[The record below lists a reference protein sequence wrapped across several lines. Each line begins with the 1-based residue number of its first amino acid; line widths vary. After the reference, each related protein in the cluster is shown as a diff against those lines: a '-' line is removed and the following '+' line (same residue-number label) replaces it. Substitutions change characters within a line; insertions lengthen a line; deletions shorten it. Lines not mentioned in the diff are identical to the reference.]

1 MREKVKLD
9 FDQQGYDSLKN
20 YAMETGEIILKAK
33 TILNNLEVKCNAKD
47 LIDGEFISRFHKYH
61 KTAHENET
69 DSFAKRL
76 SYEKYIE
83 MLEYDTAPLMELE
96 SIYKTRIE
104 KTYEF
109 YPQNDKFYKYCEMRA
124 PRSPFLKDFLD
135 DAPSKVSILLKD
147 LFKISRDK
155 VVVNIN
161 EEFFTLYTTNSKQI
175 LIINTVRELIKNCE
189 MLGKKV
195 DEVRPLI
202 KEYLVEAN
210 ILNEKIGLS
219 SDMKTINFNNNKLL
233 TIK

>member
-9 FDQQGYDSLKN
+9 FDQHGYDSLKN
-20 YAMETGEIILKAK
+20 YALETGEIILKAK

-47 LIDGEFISRFHKYH
+47 LIDGEFISRFHKHH
-61 KTAHENET
+61 KTAHQNET
-69 DSFAKRL
+69 DGFAKRL

-83 MLEYDTAPLMELE
+83 MLEYDTTPLIELE
-96 SIYKTRIE
+96 SIYKTRTE
-104 KTYEF
+104 KSYEF

-135 DAPSKVSILLKD
+135 EAPSKVSILLKD

-155 VVVNIN
+155 VVVNLN

-189 MLGKKV
+189 KLGKKV

-202 KEYLVEAN
+202 KEYLFEGN
-210 ILNEKIGLS
+210 IQSEKIGLS
-219 SDMKTINFNNNKLL
+219 NDMKTINFNNNKLL